1 MRLGILAGWPIFG
14 LGLRAACESQP
25 DLTVDWLTGSASET
39 FLLAAHNP
47 PDAMLIDADVDGAF
61 GLVQGLLAQA
71 PASLVVTLTASLDET
86 RSQEAEHAGARAF
99 LAKSVPPLALAQ
111 QLRNLNGPTPGPAA
125 ASSLDGWR
133 SGLSQREVEV
143 LVGIR
148 GGWTSDEIARRLGI
162 SSSTV
167 NKHVNG
173 ILRKLGARSRAQAA
187 GLLDHVLNVSGEG

>member
-1 MRLGILAGWPIFG
+1 
-14 LGLRAACESQP
+14 
-25 DLTVDWLTGSASET
+25 
-39 FLLAAHNP
+39 
-47 PDAMLIDADVDGAF
+47 
-61 GLVQGLLAQA
+61 
-71 PASLVVTLTASLDET
+71 
-86 RSQEAEHAGARAF
+86 
-99 LAKSVPPLALAQ
+99 LAQ
-111 QLRNLNGPTPGPAA
+111 QLRNLNGTTPGPAA

-187 GLLDHVLNVSGEG
+187 GLLDHVLNVSGGG